1 MASQSSKSKIL
12 DCAERVVLRDGVA
25 RLTLDAVA
33 AEAGLSK
40 GGVLYNFPTKEDLIR
55 GMIARLVEE
64 FEADIARLEAAD
76 PEPRGRALRAYVRA
90 SFPEADSPCQRHS
103 KVAACLLAA
112 VLVNSVLLDPVRDH
126 FRKMQERLLQDGL
139 DPAST
144 HIIRLAADGL
154 WMWDLFGMPG
164 PQGEARREVLQK
176 LCQLTRE

>member
-1 MASQSSKSKIL
+1 MASPSSRSKIL

-25 RLTLDAVA
+25 HLTLDAVA

-55 GMIARLVEE
+55 GMIARMMEE
-64 FEADIARLEAAD
+64 FEGDIARFEVED
-76 PEPRGRALRAYVRA
+76 PEPRGRSLRAFVRA
-90 SFPEADSPCQRHS
+90 SFPERDSPCQRHC

-112 VLVNSVLLDPVRDH
+112 ILVNPVLLDPVRDH
-126 FRKMQERLLQDGL
+126 FRKIQERLLQDGL
-139 DPAST
+139 DPARV

-154 WMWDLFGMPG
+154 WMCDLFAIPG
-164 PQGEARREVLQK
+164 PDAEARSELLQK

>member
-1 MASQSSKSKIL
+1 MASASSKSRIL

-55 GMIARLVEE
+55 GMIARMIDE
-64 FEADIARLEAAD
+64 FEAEMTRLEAED
-76 PEPRGRALRAYVRA
+76 PEPRGRSLRAFVGA
-90 SFPEADSPCQRHS
+90 SFPEQDSPSVRHC

-112 VLVNSVLLDPVRDH
+112 VLVNSVILDPVRDH
-126 FRKMQERLLQDGL
+126 YRRVQERLLRDGV
-139 DPAST
+139 DPAT
-144 HIIRLAADGL
+144 VQIIRLATDGL
-154 WMWDLFGMPG
+154 WLCDLFAMPG
-164 PQGEARREVLQK
+164 PAGEARREVLQK